1 MRESTCKKEQAFIV
15 KNRPF
20 LETNRLLNSNT
31 HHYNDDLAES
41 NSIWLKAKGDEFYKR
56 KDCSSAVNPCMRA
69 FEQSSTNLINITD
82 GRGMW
87 RCHSCFALIELPSS
101 RRDLKSL
108 RRKIFDGRS
117 PWRLFDL
124 SAIDSTAP
132 LNWLWHFIPYH
143 AQTGVVVDSQLLLST
158 HEGPPI
164 AKYNLFNISASSCW
178 VPVLVLVAP
187 PARDELLFPGGISL
201 HTIVP
206 K

>member
-1 MRESTCKKEQAFIV
+1 MPKPRSKKVATIQLKPRIINRPMRESTCKKEQAFIV

-124 SAIDSTAP
+124 SAIAVAFYT
-132 LNWLWHFIPYH
+132 
-143 AQTGVVVDSQLLLST
+143 
-158 HEGPPI
+158 
-164 AKYNLFNISASSCW
+164 
-178 VPVLVLVAP
+178 VPCTDWGC
-187 PARDELLFPGGISL
+187 RW
-201 HTIVP
+201 
-206 K
+206 